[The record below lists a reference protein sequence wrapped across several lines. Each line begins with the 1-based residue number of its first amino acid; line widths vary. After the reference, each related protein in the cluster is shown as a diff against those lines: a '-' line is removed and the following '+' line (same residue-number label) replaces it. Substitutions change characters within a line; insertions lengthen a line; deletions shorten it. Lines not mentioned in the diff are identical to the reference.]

1 MSGTLR
7 GSLNSPSLFW
17 LDEGE
22 PGADCSVL
30 SSCCSWKRIRTAV
43 RSCLHDFCGKA
54 NKPRKHRGVF
64 PFRSQEESLGD
75 YVAAVASV
83 SVRFRRKAAERGTR
97 NEERDSD
104 SFLSFVDLS
113 LLRNH
118 TETLPK
124 QVRDYNRLETL
135 TFFCRCLKK
144 KKMAERKKKKG
155 WTYDMLCSITA
166 PEYPCDCL
174 CHPPRPHH
182 FLVSLE
188 NYQNKSRSYF

>member
-30 SSCCSWKRIRTAV
+30 SSCCSWKRIRTAGQG
-43 RSCLHDFCGKA
+43 HDFCGKA

-83 SVRFRRKAAERGTR
+83 SLRFRRKAAERGTR

-104 SFLSFVDLS
+104 SLLSFVDLS

-118 TETLPK
+118 TETLTK
-124 QVRDYNRLETL
+124 QVRDYNKLETL

-144 KKMAERKKKKG
+144 KKRQKGKKKRQKGKKKKG
-155 WTYDMLCSITA
+155 LDL
-166 PEYPCDCL
+166 
-174 CHPPRPHH
+174 
-182 FLVSLE
+182 
-188 NYQNKSRSYF
+188 